1 MLLRQLMAITIQ
13 IPIDIE
19 QELRLQDPQLDH
31 HAREQFLVA
40 NYQAGKLS
48 TGDLAVI
55 LGFET
60 RFQAE
65 EWLAAHGACQNYS
78 VDDLEADR
86 QTLDRILGPVRS

>member
-1 MLLRQLMAITIQ
+1 MAITIQ
-13 IPIDIE
+13 IPADIE
-19 QELRLQDPQLDH
+19 QELRHQDPQLDS

-48 TGDLAVI
+48 TGDIAVI

-65 EWLAAHGACQNYS
+65 QWLAERGGSQNYS
-78 VDDLEADR
+78 LDDLEADR